1 MVDRISSKNNLAP
14 NTAPQGNLTEHYL
27 YLAPIRGVTDFLF
40 RNVFY
45 HHFDGI
51 DAAIAP
57 FITPQTK
64 TLFNDRMLFDVL
76 PQNNGAKPLIPQL
89 LHTSSKD
96 FLVLATRLTDL
107 GFTHINWNLGCPA
120 PMVAKKKRGSGLLPY
135 PEEITSLLEK
145 VMPQLKIQLSIKTRL
160 GYTEKNELL
169 QLIPS
174 LNDFPLKELIIHTR
188 LGTQLYRGKTDP
200 KGFAACRK
208 VSNHTLVYNG
218 DIYDRH
224 TFESL
229 ATRFPEINRWMLGR
243 VILMNPFLAEEIKGF
258 PEESFTTRMER
269 LYTFHEDLYEQYK
282 KRLSGPGHLLG
293 RMKQLW
299 IYLISSFPGK
309 EKSFKKLKKSS
320 STDQYLDSV
329 RRIFDL

>member
-1 MVDRISSKNNLAP
+1 MIS
-14 NTAPQGNLTEHYL
+14 TEKFLNPKTVSHSSSTKHYL
-27 YLAPIRGVTDFLF
+27 YLAPIRGVTDALF

-64 TLFNDRMLFDVL
+64 TPFSDRALSDVL
-76 PQNNGAKPLIPQL
+76 PQNNTPKPLIPQL
-89 LHTSSKD
+89 LHTSPKD
-96 FLVLATRLTDL
+96 FLVLAARLTDL

-135 PEEITSLLEK
+135 PEEIVSLLEK
-145 VMPQLKIQLSIKTRL
+145 VIPQLKIQLSIKTRL
-160 GYTEKNELL
+160 GYAEKNELL
-169 QLIPS
+169 QLLPL
-174 LNDFPLKELIIHTR
+174 LNDFPLKEIIIHTR
-188 LGTQLYRGKTDP
+188 LGTQLYRGRTDP
-200 KGFAACRK
+200 EGFAACREI
-208 VSNHTLVYNG
+208 SNHTLVYNG
-218 DIYDRH
+218 DIFDRN

-229 ATRFPEINRWMLGR
+229 AARFPEIDRWMLGR
-243 VILMNPFLAEEIKGF
+243 VLLMNPFLAEELKGSSR
-258 PEESFTTRMER
+258 ESGAKRLER
-269 LYTFHEDLYEQYK
+269 LYSFHEDLYEQYK

-309 EKSFKKLKKSS
+309 EKSFKNLKKSN
-320 STDQYLDSV
+320 STGQYLDSV
-329 RRIFDL
+329 QHIFDR

>member
-1 MVDRISSKNNLAP
+1 MIDRISSKKNLAP
-14 NTAPQGNLTEHYL
+14 KPNPQGNLAEHYL

-40 RNVFY
+40 RNLFY

-64 TLFNDRMLFDVL
+64 TLFNDRILSDVL
-76 PQNNGAKPLIPQL
+76 PKNNRAKPLIPQL

-135 PEEITSLLEK
+135 PEEIISLLEK

-160 GYTEKNELL
+160 GYAEKNELFQIL
-169 QLIPS
+169 PS
-174 LNDFPLKELIIHTR
+174 LNDFPLKEIIIHTR
-188 LGTQLYRGKTDP
+188 LGTQLYRGETDP
-200 KGFAACRK
+200 GGFAACRK

-218 DIYDRH
+218 DIYDRN

-229 ATRFPEINRWMLGR
+229 AARFPETNRWMLGR

-258 PEESFTTRMER
+258 PRESFTTRIER
-269 LYTFHEDLYEQYK
+269 LHNFHDDLYDQYK
-282 KRLSGPGHLLG
+282 KRFSGPGHLLG

-329 RRIFDL
+329 QRIFDR